1 MKKIFIFLIFVL
13 PFSSIQAEGFQGLLW
28 GSNPSQII
36 KKYPNAHEIIS
47 SNEPLMTCKKSGG
60 SDYKC
65 SVSEFLCL
73 ENGISCYPNI
83 KLDTYIVGN
92 TTFDITFHFSKK
104 RQLSGVNLNYIE
116 PLVGEKTNKAKSIYD
131 EIFYLLQRKYGKIYR
146 QDEYQE
152 TEGMQCVIN
161 GMCLAHGFS
170 EWRKENTKIFLK
182 INGIFD
188 PNNHRFVSI
197 GGKPEISISY
207 EPIINDINSK
217 ATIQLL

>member
-1 MKKIFIFLIFVL
+1 MKKIFIFLIFIL
-13 PFSSIQAEGFQGLLW
+13 PFSSIQAEGFQGIPW
-28 GSNPSQII
+28 GSNPNQII
-36 KKYPNAHEIIS
+36 KKYPNAHEVIA
-47 SNEPLMTCKKSGG
+47 SNEPLMICKKSDGR
-60 SDYKC
+60 DYKC

-73 ENGISCYPNI
+73 ENGVSCYPDI
-83 KLDTYIVGN
+83 KLDTYTVGN
-92 TTFDITFHFSKK
+92 IKFDIVFYFSKK
-104 RQLSGVNLNYIE
+104 KQLKAVVLNYIE
-116 PLVGEKTNKAKSIYD
+116 PLIGEEIHKSKAIYD
-131 EIFYLLQRKYGKIYR
+131 EIFHLLQSKYGKTYR
-146 QDEYQE
+146 QAEYQE
-152 TEGMQCVIN
+152 AEGMQCVIN

-188 PNNHRFVSI
+188 PNSHRFVGI